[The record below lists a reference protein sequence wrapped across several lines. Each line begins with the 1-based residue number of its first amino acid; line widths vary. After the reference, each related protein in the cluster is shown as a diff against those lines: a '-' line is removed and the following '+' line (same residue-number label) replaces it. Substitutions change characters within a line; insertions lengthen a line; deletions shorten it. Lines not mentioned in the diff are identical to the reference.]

1 MKLSTKL
8 SVDRF
13 SVDQLVLRVSESVD
27 PSKLDLGDYEE
38 FIEAAT
44 QNRAF
49 QQEAVGAAVRFLIGG
64 EYGSTADLARQ
75 SWEASADLQRR
86 YPTAE
91 ALVERLPFPDKL
103 ACSLDLATGTGKS
116 YVYHAI
122 ARILLNEGSVDRVLL
137 LCPSLTIEQGL
148 TSKFG
153 ALLADGDL
161 TDLLPERDG
170 VAMPEVVD
178 AGSTVKEG
186 QLCIENIHA
195 TYARTGSAIEDSF
208 AGQGERTLVLS
219 DEAHHVHSPS
229 ESKLKLWKRFVEDP
243 QYGFRYHVGGS
254 GTCYVKNEYFADV
267 VSRYPIRQAIDEGWV
282 KAVFYLDKDSSTTD
296 EERFQKLRAQHEK
309 NRTRNKPLKP
319 LTIAVTQSIKAAE
332 ELAERLVD
340 FLAEHVGG
348 REQAAAQVLV
358 VTSADRHKANVTKLG
373 SVDAADSPVEWIIS
387 VAMLSEGWDVQ
398 NVFQIYPHEK
408 RAFNSKLLVSQ
419 VLGRGLRR
427 PAGAGAQPVV
437 HVFNHEKWGPEIEE
451 LVAEVLDV
459 ETTISQRPAER
470 SLVDHFELDQLVY
483 EDLPTGIE
491 AAAVEAPVDIEKINL
506 KPQSDHDETTVFV
519 SATDAA
525 KVDKLTTRVVDRRY
539 PVAEVVADVRRRMR
553 DHDKATDGT
562 LAATYPKKRVEE
574 LIVGALKRLKLEGEV
589 SQENRQLIL
598 SAFGSLRRRTTR
610 AGAELTRQA
619 VDLETVSTA
628 DIRVVTSRVSGL
640 TSHLGVFHDS
650 ESPKL
655 GTPEDAAALKKAEQI
670 SVPTWL
676 RKVPNTYL
684 FKSPVNVVL
693 TSYRPEFQ
701 FVERLFEEGNA
712 KALGRWIKSP
722 DVGFYK
728 IQFAF
733 KKSPTS
739 KRKVAEFNPDFF
751 LVTAEADRIL
761 VVETKMDGDASP
773 LNIGK
778 RAAAIEH
785 FKIVNEMLE
794 KRGQDLRYRF
804 HMLGPE
810 DYDSFFG
817 ALREGKLDHYV
828 SGLEGAL
835 S

>member
-1 MKLSTKL
+1 MSLSTKL
-8 SVDRF
+8 PVDQF

-27 PSKLDLGDYEE
+27 PAKLDLGAYQE

-44 QNRAF
+44 QNRQF
-49 QQEAVGAAVRFLIGG
+49 QQEAVEAAVRLLIGG

-75 SWEASADLQRR
+75 CWEASADLQRR
-86 YPTAE
+86 YPTAD

-103 ACSLDLATGTGKS
+103 ACSLDLATGTGKT

-122 ARILLNEGSVDRVLL
+122 ARILLNEGRVDRVLL

-148 TSKFG
+148 ASKFG

-161 TDLLPERDG
+161 TDLLPERNG
-170 VAMPEVVD
+170 VAVPEVVD
-178 AGSTVKEG
+178 AGSTVREG
-186 QLCIENIHA
+186 QICVENIHA

-229 ESKLKLWKRFVEDP
+229 ESKLKLWKRFVDDP
-243 QYGFRYHVGGS
+243 DYGFRYHVGGS

-309 NRTRNKPLKP
+309 NRTRNKPLKAP
-319 LTIAVTQSIKAAE
+319 HDRGHAEHQGGGGAGRAARRLPRRARRRAGAGGGPGARRHLCGPTQGERDEARKRRRGRQPRRMDHLGGHA
-332 ELAERLVD
+332 LGGLGRPERLPD
-340 FLAEHVGG
+340 LPA
-348 REQAAAQVLV
+348 REASLQLEAA
-358 VTSADRHKANVTKLG
+358 R
-373 SVDAADSPVEWIIS
+373 
-387 VAMLSEGWDVQ
+387 LSGARSWAPTACGD
-398 NVFQIYPHEK
+398 
-408 RAFNSKLLVSQ
+408 
-419 VLGRGLRR
+419 GR
-427 PAGAGAQPVV
+427 PAGRPRLQPREVGAGDRGARRR
-437 HVFNHEKWGPEIEE
+437 GP
-451 LVAEVLDV
+451 
-459 ETTISQRPAER
+459 RR
-470 SLVDHFELDQLVY
+470 GDH
-483 EDLPTGIE
+483 DLPAARRKEPRRPLRAGSARLRGRAHRHRGHRRRGAGRHREDQPE
-491 AAAVEAPVDIEKINL
+491 AA
-506 KPQSDHDETTVFV
+506 SDHDETTVFV

-525 KVDKLTTRVVDRRY
+525 KVDRLTTRVVDRRY
-539 PVAEVVADVRRRMR
+539 PVAEVVADVRRRML

-598 SAFGSLRRRTTR
+598 SAFGSLRKRTKR
-610 AGAELTRQA
+610 AGAELTREA
-619 VDLETVSTA
+619 VGLGTVSTA
-628 DIRVVTSRVSGL
+628 DMRVVTSRVSGL
-640 TSHLGVFHDS
+640 TSHLGVFQDS
-650 ESPKL
+650 ESSKL
-655 GTPEDAAALKKAEQI
+655 GTPEDASALKKAEQI

-684 FKSPVNVVL
+684 FKSPVNLVL
-693 TSYRPEFQ
+693 TSHRPEFL

-751 LVTAEADRIL
+751 LLTAEADRIL

-773 LNIGK
+773 LNAGK
-778 RAAAIEH
+778 RAAAVEH
-785 FKIVNEMLE
+785 FGIVNRMLE
-794 KRGQDLRYRF
+794 EGGQDLRYQF

-817 ALREGKLDHYV
+817 ALRERRLDDYV